1 MYSTTALSQ
10 PVSGAR
16 RLARTSRRQTKQE
29 KTMVPDPMTPA
40 GHASR
45 SETVLSRVLGGM
57 SIFTLLMTVPQVLTI
72 WVGHQAA
79 GVSVI
84 SWSAYLLS
92 AILWFGYGLQK
103 RDKNI
108 YFQCVGWVGLDT
120 AVIVGD
126 VIYA

>member
-1 MYSTTALSQ
+1 MA
-10 PVSGAR
+10 
-16 RLARTSRRQTKQE
+16 
-29 KTMVPDPMTPA
+29 PDPMTPA

-108 YFQCVGWVGLDT
+108 YLPCVGWVGLDT
-120 AVIVGD
+120 AVIVGA